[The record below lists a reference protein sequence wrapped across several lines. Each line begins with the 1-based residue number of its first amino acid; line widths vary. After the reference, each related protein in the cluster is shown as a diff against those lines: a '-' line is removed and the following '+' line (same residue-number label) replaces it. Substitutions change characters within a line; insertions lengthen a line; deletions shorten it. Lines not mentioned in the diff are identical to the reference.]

1 MLRNLIQSKWLERM
15 VNQSL
20 MFGKICCWKGRE
32 GGYSEHFVAEFIKDI
47 KYLTIKEQFLII
59 DVMIIFFFKFGI

>member
-1 MLRNLIQSKWLERM
+1 MARKDSEPISHVWENMLL
-15 VNQSL
+15 
-20 MFGKICCWKGRE
+20 GRE

-59 DVMIIFFFKFGI
+59 DVMIIFFFQIWDLISLPI